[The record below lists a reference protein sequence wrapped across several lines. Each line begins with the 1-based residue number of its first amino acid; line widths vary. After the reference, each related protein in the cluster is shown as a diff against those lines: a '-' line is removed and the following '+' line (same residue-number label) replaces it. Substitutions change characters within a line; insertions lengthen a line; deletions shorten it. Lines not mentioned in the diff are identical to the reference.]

1 MGVSLFSVVKSSR
14 MRGNEVKLH
23 YGRLRLAIGKN
34 FFIERVVKHWNCC
47 PGKWL
52 SLHAGRFFLKDVALS
67 GGLGGAGLMVGLDN
81 LKGLFQPK
89 QL

>member
-1 MGVSLFSVVKSSR
+1 MSCTVGGYVWILGKISSLK
-14 MRGNEVKLH
+14 GL
-23 YGRLRLAIGKN
+23 
-34 FFIERVVKHWNCC
+34 ERVGTGC

-52 SLHAGRFFLKDVALS
+52 IHHPWRFFKKMWHTGLWFS
-67 GGLGGAGLMVGLDN
+67 GGLGGAGLMVGLDS